1 MKRIIKIV
9 IAAILA
15 GSLIFIGIT
24 SYMEHKQREEDVNSA
39 LMDLLIEK
47 NETENAE
54 EKIVYTEV
62 TEAEEKEKIEEYISR
77 IFLDVPGK
85 TPLIEVSDIDD
96 FTEEYIER
104 LAFLNCDL
112 VEPDNKNV
120 TEENDSEEYVEKYYS
135 YPELNRVIVKLL
147 GKDAHNKLPRQS
159 GYYFEKTTEGFCA
172 IGMCGSE
179 SISKHYVIDK
189 IRSANNGLYYV
200 DMYEYTKEY
209 EVIVPDIKIDDAG
222 TKLNIL
228 DVNEKKV
235 YDYTLDVIPYS
246 EIDVTIK
253 YLDSENNEVTD
264 EMMEE
269 DVKENLDKFVK
280 RTIILEYDE
289 ELDLFYM
296 KSNSLEK

>member
-24 SYMEHKQREEDVNSA
+24 SYMEHKQREENVNSA

-62 TEAEEKEKIEEYISR
+62 TEVEKKEKIEEYISR

-85 TPLIEVSDIDD
+85 APLIEVSDIDEI
-96 FTEEYIER
+96 TEEYIER
-104 LAFLNCDL
+104 LVYLNCDL

-120 TEENDSEEYVEKYYS
+120 TEENGEYVEKYYS

-147 GKDAHNKLPRQS
+147 GKEMHNKLPNKS
-159 GYYFEKTTEGFCA
+159 GYYFEKTTDGFCA

-189 IRSANNGLYYV
+189 IRLANNGLYYV

-209 EVIVPDIKIDDAG
+209 EVIGPDITIDDAG